1 MLFNSMEFLIFYPI
15 VTLGYFLLAQK
26 YRWFWLLA
34 ASCYFYMFFKP
45 IYILILG
52 VTIVIDY
59 FVGVNLVKFKGKKRK
74 WLLVASIIANVGIL
88 AVFKYYNFFVGNV
101 NALFATAGM
110 GARLG
115 YLNILLPIGLSFHT
129 FQAMS
134 YTIEVYRGNQQPE
147 KHFGIY
153 ALYVMFYPQL
163 VAGPIER
170 PQSMLHQFK
179 EKKTFNQADVSYGL
193 KLMLWGLFKKIVVA
207 DRLAVYVGSAY
218 DNYIN
223 QTGST
228 LIVATFFFA
237 IQIYCDFSGYSDIA
251 RGAAKTMGF
260 DLMINFRRPYLAAN
274 ITDFWRRWHISL
286 SSWFKDYVYFP
297 LGGNKVRLVQWCR
310 NILIVFL
317 LSGIWHGA
325 NWTFVIWGLIH
336 GLVTIAHKL
345 VEKFDE
351 KPGNVFVKKL
361 LLLFS
366 WKPLAVV
373 INFAI
378 VTFAWVFFRAANVEQ
393 AFGIVGK
400 MLLHANAPIFGKTG
414 AWMLLACAGI
424 AIVLGADMAEEYR
437 LKLALLHHSNTA
449 VRMASVLMLCL
460 GILLFGIFRNSSFIY
475 FQF

>member
-1 MLFNSMEFLIFYPI
+1 MLFNSLEFLIFYPV
-15 VTLGYFLLAQK
+15 VTLVYYLLAQK
-26 YRWFWLLA
+26 YRWVWLLA

-52 VTIVIDY
+52 GTIVIDY
-59 FVGVNLVKFKGKKRK
+59 FVGLNLVKFQGQKRK

-88 AVFKYYNFFVGNV
+88 AIFKYYNFFVDNMNSV
-101 NALFATAGM
+101 LTTAGVH
-110 GARLG
+110 GKFS
-115 YLNILLPIGLSFHT
+115 YLDILLPIGLSFHT

-179 EKKTFNQADVSYGL
+179 EKKYFIEENVLYGL
-193 KLMLWGLFKKIVVA
+193 KLMLWGFFKKIVVA
-207 DRLAVYVGSAY
+207 DRLAVFVGNAY
-218 DNYIN
+218 DNYVN

-228 LIVATFFFA
+228 LLLATFFFA
-237 IQIYCDFSGYSDIA
+237 VQIYCDFSGYSDIA

-286 SSWFKDYVYFP
+286 SSWFKDYVYYP
-297 LGGNKVRLVQWCR
+297 LGGNKVALMKWCS

-336 GLVTIAHKL
+336 GVVTIAHKL
-345 VEKFDE
+345 LVKLEEKQGLTALKQLFSI
-351 KPGNVFVKKL
+351 
-361 LLLFS
+361 FS
-366 WKPLAVV
+366 WKPLAVLL
-373 INFAI
+373 NFAI
-378 VTFAWVFFRAANVEQ
+378 VTFAWVFFRAANVGQ
-393 AFGIVGK
+393 AFDILAK
-400 MLLHANAPIFGKTG
+400 MFLHANQPAFGKTG
-414 AWMLLACAGI
+414 GWMLLAFTGI
-424 AIVLGADMAEEYR
+424 IVVLAADMAEEYK
-437 LKLALLHHSNTA
+437 LKYKLLFNKNA
-449 VRMASVLMLCL
+449 AIGMASALMLSL
-460 GILLFGIFRNSSFIY
+460 SILLFGIFRNTSFIY

>member
-15 VTLGYFLLAQK
+15 VTLVYFLLAQK

-59 FVGVNLVKFKGKKRK
+59 FVGVNLVKFQGKKRK

-101 NALFATAGM
+101 NALFTTAGM
-110 GARLG
+110 PASLV

-170 PQSMLHQFK
+170 PQSMLHQCK
-179 EKKTFNQADVSYGL
+179 EKKTFNHADVSYGL

-228 LIVATFFFA
+228 LIVATFFSRYRFIVIFLA
-237 IQIYCDFSGYSDIA
+237 TQIL
-251 RGAAKTMGF
+251 RGG
-260 DLMINFRRPYLAAN
+260 
-274 ITDFWRRWHISL
+274 
-286 SSWFKDYVYFP
+286 P
-297 LGGNKVRLVQWCR
+297 L
-310 NILIVFL
+310 
-317 LSGIWHGA
+317 
-325 NWTFVIWGLIH
+325 
-336 GLVTIAHKL
+336 
-345 VEKFDE
+345 
-351 KPGNVFVKKL
+351 KP
-361 LLLFS
+361 
-366 WKPLAVV
+366 
-373 INFAI
+373 
-378 VTFAWVFFRAANVEQ
+378 WV
-393 AFGIVGK
+393 
-400 MLLHANAPIFGKTG
+400 LTL
-414 AWMLLACAGI
+414 
-424 AIVLGADMAEEYR
+424 
-437 LKLALLHHSNTA
+437 
-449 VRMASVLMLCL
+449 
-460 GILLFGIFRNSSFIY
+460 
-475 FQF
+475 